1 MKHVPSIIALV
12 LIVAACNLSNRFKTS
27 NNSNS
32 SSSPSSS
39 SDKSVTGGEPVEKP
53 NPTAAQTEAIANGQE
68 VKWDQQGITWTVPAN
83 WKKQDVRNETLSYAG
98 GGAFLSAN
106 ISTMDSSFPTDVS
119 IKAMSEGAK
128 TEKKNGK
135 YDEVKW
141 LALDDLLGLEF
152 RQSKQERP
160 DDIRS
165 EEHTSEL
172 QSHSDLVC
180 RRPMPTLFPYTTLF
194 RSRRCVSQRQHLHDG
209 FEFSHRR

>member
-32 SSSPSSS
+32 STSPSSS

-53 NPTAAQTEAIANGQE
+53 NPTAAQTAAIANGQE

-119 IKAMSEGAK
+119 IKAMSEGAR

-141 LALDDLLGLEF
+141 LALDDLRGLEF

-160 DDIRS
+160 DDIRRLEWQGYRTYAGQTQLVTIILS
-165 EEHTSEL
+165 TNDTSFPKREDEL
-172 QSHSDLVC
+172 YGILYSTKIVH
-180 RRPMPTLFPYTTLF
+180 
-194 RSRRCVSQRQHLHDG
+194 
-209 FEFSHRR
+209 

>member
-32 SSSPSSS
+32 STSPSSS

-53 NPTAAQTEAIANGQE
+53 NPTAAQTAAIANGQE
-68 VKWDQQGITWTVPAN
+68 VKWDQQGITWTVPGN
-83 WKKQDVRNETLSYAG
+83 WKKQDVRNETLSFAG
-98 GGAFLSAN
+98 GGAFLIAN

-141 LALDDLLGLEF
+141 LALDDLRGLEF
-152 RQSKQERP
+152 RESKQERP
-160 DDIRS
+160 DDIRRLEWQGYRTYAGQTQLVTIILS
-165 EEHTSEL
+165 TNDTNFPKREDEL
-172 QSHSDLVC
+172 YGILYSTKIVH
-180 RRPMPTLFPYTTLF
+180 
-194 RSRRCVSQRQHLHDG
+194 
-209 FEFSHRR
+209 

>member
-1 MKHVPSIIALV
+1 MKSVPLIVALV
-12 LIVAACNLSNRFKTS
+12 LIVAACNLTNKFRTS

-53 NPTAAQTEAIANGQE
+53 NPTAAQSAAIANGQE

-98 GGAFLSAN
+98 GGAFLIAN
-106 ISTMDSSFPTDVS
+106 ISTMGSSFPTDVS

-141 LALDDLLGLEF
+141 LALDDLRGIEF
-152 RQSKQERP
+152 CQSKQERP
-160 DDIRS
+160 DDIRRLEWEGYRTYAGQTQLVTIILS
-165 EEHTSEL
+165 TNDTNFPQREDEL
-172 QSHSDLVC
+172 YGILYSTRIVH
-180 RRPMPTLFPYTTLF
+180 
-194 RSRRCVSQRQHLHDG
+194 
-209 FEFSHRR
+209 

>member
-1 MKHVPSIIALV
+1 MKHVPLIIALV

-53 NPTAAQTEAIANGQE
+53 NPTAAQTAAIANGQE

-83 WKKQDVRNETLSYAG
+83 WKRQDVRNETLSYGG
-98 GGAFLSAN
+98 GGAFLIAN
-106 ISTMDSSFPTDVS
+106 ISTMGSSFPADAS
-119 IKAMSEGAK
+119 IKAMSEAAK

-141 LALDDLLGLEF
+141 LSLDDLLGIAF
-152 RQSKQERP
+152 RPSKQERP
-160 DDIRS
+160 DDIRRLEWQGYRTYAGQTQLVTVILS
-165 EEHTSEL
+165 TNDTNFPKREDEL
-172 QSHSDLVC
+172 YGILYSTKIVH
-180 RRPMPTLFPYTTLF
+180 
-194 RSRRCVSQRQHLHDG
+194 
-209 FEFSHRR
+209 

>member
-32 SSSPSSS
+32 STSPSSS

-53 NPTAAQTEAIANGQE
+53 NPTAAQTAAIANGQE

-119 IKAMSEGAK
+119 IKAMNEGARTRRRVASTMK
-128 TEKKNGK
+128 SNGSPSTISA
-135 YDEVKW
+135 
-141 LALDDLLGLEF
+141 ALSFASQNKRDLTTFAAWNG
-152 RQSKQERP
+152 R
-160 DDIRS
+160 DIALTRDKLS
-165 EEHTSEL
+165 
-172 QSHSDLVC
+172 
-180 RRPMPTLFPYTTLF
+180 
-194 RSRRCVSQRQHLHDG
+194 
-209 FEFSHRR
+209 

>member
-1 MKHVPSIIALV
+1 MKNVPLIIALV

-53 NPTAAQTEAIANGQE
+53 NPTAAQTAAIANGQE
-68 VKWDQQGITWTVPAN
+68 VKWDQQGITWTVPDN
-83 WKKQDVRNETLSYAG
+83 WKRQDVRNETLSYAG
-98 GGAFLSAN
+98 GGAFLIAN
-106 ISTMDSSFPTDVS
+106 ISPMGSSFPTDVS

-141 LALDDLLGLEF
+141 LALDDLRGIEF

-160 DDIRS
+160 DDIRRLEWQGYRTYAGQTQLVTIILS
-165 EEHTSEL
+165 TSDTNFPKRQDEL
-172 QSHSDLVC
+172 YGILYSTKIVH
-180 RRPMPTLFPYTTLF
+180 
-194 RSRRCVSQRQHLHDG
+194 
-209 FEFSHRR
+209 

>member
-32 SSSPSSS
+32 STSPSSS

-53 NPTAAQTEAIANGQE
+53 NPTAAQTAAIANGQE

-141 LALDDLLGLEF
+141 LALDDLRGLEF

-160 DDIRS
+160 DDIRRLEWQGYRTYAGQTQLVPMILS
-165 EEHTSEL
+165 TNDTNFPKRVDEL
-172 QSHSDLVC
+172 YGILSSTKIVQ
-180 RRPMPTLFPYTTLF
+180 
-194 RSRRCVSQRQHLHDG
+194 
-209 FEFSHRR
+209 